1 MRRFLVASALVCL
14 SAAPALAQGDLLA
27 RCGTISLP
35 EQAPP
40 GLPQAVVDQYRF
52 MCAQVVGTLTSVQP
66 SVGIAFSGG
75 NPVLGTGSTL
85 GVRLGTIPRVSVSA
99 RVNAAL
105 ADMPGL
111 FEYTAAIAD
120 EGTLS
125 PMRRLG
131 VPVGSFQADAA
142 IGLFNG
148 FSVGPLLGG
157 VGAVDLLG
165 SVAFLPKID
174 KYGLTESTRNIG
186 VGARVGLLKGG
197 LVTPGISVSGMYRSL
212 GKTSFGDLSTHSGAF
227 STDLKTTSLRAVA
240 SKGFILFDLAAGAGY
255 DRYTSNMELG
265 WKLSCATTECRDANG
280 GQSVV
285 LQDRIEGKLTTAAWN
300 VFGNVG
306 FNFLLLHVVG
316 EVGYQ
321 KATDPIGAEDLRKA
335 NLPATQPLTAEA
347 LKGGKLFG
355 SVGVRLAI

>member
-1 MRRFLVASALVCL
+1 LVCL
-14 SAAPALAQGDLLA
+14 SAAPALAQGDLLQ
-27 RCGTISLP
+27 RCGTIS
-35 EQAPP
+35 P
-40 GLPQAVVDQYRF
+40 GRTDLPQAVVDQHRF
-52 MCAQVVGTLTSVQP
+52 MCAQVVGTLSSVQP

-99 RVNAAL
+99 RANMAL

-111 FEYTAAIAD
+111 FEYASVLTD
-120 EGTLS
+120 DGTLA
-125 PMRRLG
+125 PMKRLG
-131 VPVGSFQADAA
+131 VPVGSLQADAA

-165 SVAFLPKID
+165 SVAFLPKVS
-174 KYGLTESTRNIG
+174 KFGLTESTRNVG

-212 GKTSFGDLSTHSGAF
+212 GKTGFGDLESHSGAF

-240 SKGFILFDLAAGAGY
+240 SKGLVLFDLAAGAGY

-265 WKLSCATTECRDANG
+265 WKLTCASADCRNANG
-280 GQSVV
+280 GQDVV

-306 FNFLLLHVVG
+306 FNFLLLHAVG
-316 EVGYQ
+316 EIGYQ
-321 KATDPIGAEDLRKA
+321 KALDPIGADDLRKA
-335 NLPATQPLTAEA
+335 NLPANQPLTAEA
-347 LKGGKLFG
+347 LRGGKLFG

>member
-1 MRRFLVASALVCL
+1 MRRFLAASALVCL

-27 RCGTISLP
+27 RCGAIS
-35 EQAPP
+35 P
-40 GLPQAVVDQYRF
+40 GRADLPQAVVDQYRF
-52 MCAQVVGTLTSVQP
+52 MCAQVVGTLSSVQP

-99 RVNAAL
+99 RGNLAL

-111 FEYTAAIAD
+111 FEYAAVLND
-120 EGTLS
+120 GGTLA
-125 PMRRLG
+125 PMKRLG
-131 VPVGSFQADAA
+131 VPLGAFQADAS

-165 SVAFLPKID
+165 SVAFLPKVD
-174 KYGLTESTRNIG
+174 RFGLTESTRNIG

-212 GKTSFGDLSTHSGAF
+212 GKTSFGDLESHSGAF
-227 STDLKTTSLRAVA
+227 STDLKTTSLRAVV
-240 SKGFILFDLAAGAGY
+240 SKGLILFDLAAGAGY
-255 DRYTSNMELG
+255 DRYTSNMDLG
-265 WKLSCATTECRDANG
+265 WKLTCASSECRNANG
-280 GQSVV
+280 GQNVV

-306 FNFLLLHVVG
+306 FNVLLLHFVG
-316 EVGYQ
+316 ELGYQ
-321 KATDPIGAEDLRKA
+321 KATNPIGADDLRKA

-347 LKGGKLFG
+347 LRGGKFFG
-355 SVGVRLAI
+355 SIGARLAI